1 MPPAVFCLLFFHVSS
16 VVLQVELETA
26 QQQISLLT
34 QQKELLKE
42 RLESVSDYPSLK
54 REKAELQG
62 QQRLLKKQL
71 EEAQEENRLL
81 HAGED
86 QLLSLSTSQ
95 ESKHAAIFL
104 SSFPQETNTVRVMM
118 YK

>member
-1 MPPAVFCLLFFHVSS
+1 MWSLQLYFACSFHVSS
-16 VVLQVELETA
+16 VVFQVELDTA

-34 QQKELLKE
+34 QQKELLRE
-42 RLESVSDYPSLK
+42 RLETMSDYPGLK

-62 QQRLLKKQL
+62 QLRLLKKQL

-86 QLLSLSTSQ
+86 WLLFPSTSQ
-95 ESKHAAIFL
+95 ES
-104 SSFPQETNTVRVMM
+104 
-118 YK
+118 